1 MFNTIKRLNQLV
13 PAAILLIV
21 DHCTSG
27 GKQYAVVPSTNCADY
42 YEVKVDGSVSAST
55 CPGGQKFDTES
66 VCDCLQDNLVTCN
79 TP

>member
-1 MFNTIKRLNQLV
+1 M
-13 PAAILLIV
+13 PE
-21 DHCTSG
+21 
-27 GKQYAVVPSTNCADY
+27 TNCGDY
-42 YEVKVDGSVSAST
+42 YEVKIDGSVSAST